1 MELESAVGTS
11 AGSGALRQGRYAWIV
26 LGLLCLVYVLNF
38 LDRQLLSILAKPIQ
52 DELGISDGQL
62 GRLSGLYFALFYC
75 ILGVPV
81 AWLAD
86 RGNRVRVLTIA
97 CALWSAATIACG
109 VAQNYTQLAIAR
121 MSVGVGEAGGVPPS
135 YSIISD
141 CFPAGR
147 RGTALGLFNLG
158 PPIGQ
163 ALGVAFGAKIAAAY
177 DWRLAFVLLGA
188 AGLVAAGV
196 VWAVVREPKRGAT
209 DAPGRADAGA
219 RVDAEAHTI
228 SRAHP
233 GAPARAD
240 AQAQAIASATGAGP
254 GRASSQAEEAVSF
267 WGALRMFATRP
278 TLALVSL
285 AAGATQF
292 VTYGTLGFTT
302 LFLMREKAMTL
313 DEIAIWYALLLG
325 VCVST
330 GIFLSGR
337 LVDRFAQRFPQ
348 VYGLLPAIAL
358 ALAVPFFIGFVH
370 ARSWPVALLFLAV
383 PTFFN
388 YFYLTPA
395 VTLVQNAVSAR
406 QRTLAGAVLLLVM
419 NLIGL
424 GLGPTWVGAVSDW
437 FRSTHPVN
445 SLQLAFYSLI
455 PFYGIA
461 IVLHLALARRL
472 RRDAGSNVAR

>member
-1 MELESAVGTS
+1 MASDPPVQA
-11 AGSGALRQGRYAWIV
+11 SGARDSRYAGFV
-26 LGLLCLVYVLNF
+26 LALLCLVYVLNF

-52 DELGISDGQL
+52 DDLHISDGQL
-62 GRLSGLYFALFYC
+62 GRLGGLYFALFYC
-75 ILGVPV
+75 VLGVPV

-86 RGNRVRVLTIA
+86 RGNRVRVLALA

-109 VAQNYTQLAIAR
+109 LTRTYSQLAVAR
-121 MSVGVGEAGGVPPS
+121 MSVGIGEAGGVPPS

-141 CFPAGR
+141 YFPEKR

-188 AGLVAAGV
+188 AGLVAAV
-196 VWAVVREPKRGAT
+196 CVSTMVREPRRGAT
-209 DAPGRADAGA
+209 D
-219 RVDAEAHTI
+219 VQ
-228 SRAHP
+228 
-233 GAPARAD
+233 APATA
-240 AQAQAIASATGAGP
+240 AAGL
-254 GRASSQAEEAVSF
+254 AEEAASF
-267 WGALRMFATRP
+267 RATLRMFATRP

-292 VTYGTLGFTT
+292 VTYATLGFTT
-302 LFLMREKAMTL
+302 LFLMREKMMTL

-325 VCVST
+325 IGVT
-330 GIFLSGR
+330 AGIFLSGR
-337 LVDRFAQRFPQ
+337 LVDRFAARAPQ

-358 ALAVPFFIGFVH
+358 AIAVPFFIGFVH
-370 ARSWPVALLFLAV
+370 APTWPVALAFLAG
-383 PTFFN
+383 PTFLN

-406 QRTLAGAVLLLVM
+406 QRTLAGAMLLLIM

-424 GLGPTWVGAVSDW
+424 GLGPTWLGAVSD
-437 FRSTHPVN
+437 RLRPTHPAD
-445 SLQLAFYSLI
+445 SLQLAFYSLV
-455 PFYGIA
+455 PFYLIA
-461 IVLHLALARRL
+461 IALHLALARRL
-472 RRDAGSNVAR
+472 RRERDSGPATGKPAR

>member
-1 MELESAVGTS
+1 MATDQALMQTRDTR
-11 AGSGALRQGRYAWIV
+11 GARYAWVV

-52 DELGISDGQL
+52 DELGLTDGQL
-62 GRLSGLYFALFYC
+62 GRLGGLYFALFYC
-75 ILGVPV
+75 ILGIPV

-86 RGNRVRVLTIA
+86 RGNRVRVLTVA

-109 VAQNYTQLAIAR
+109 MAQNYSQLAIAR

-141 CFPAGR
+141 YFPATR

-188 AGLVAAGV
+188 AGLVAAAV
-196 VWAVVREPKRGAT
+196 VWGMIREPKRGAMDEQIPVT
-209 DAPGRADAGA
+209 
-219 RVDAEAHTI
+219 
-228 SRAHP
+228 
-233 GAPARAD
+233 
-240 AQAQAIASATGAGP
+240 
-254 GRASSQAEEAVSF
+254 ASSQEADVSF
-267 WGALRMFATRP
+267 WATLRLFATQP
-278 TLALVSL
+278 TLTLVSL

-292 VTYGTLGFTT
+292 VTYATMGFTT

-313 DEIAIWYALLLG
+313 NEIAIWYALVLG
-325 VCVST
+325 IGVSA

-337 LVDRFAQRFPQ
+337 LIDRFAPRSPQ
-348 VYGLLPAIAL
+348 VYGFLPGIAL
-358 ALAVPFFIGFVH
+358 AVAVPFFIGFVH
-370 ARSWPVALLFLAV
+370 APTWPVALAFLAV
-383 PTFFN
+383 PTFLN

-395 VTLVQNAVSAR
+395 VTLVQNAVTAR

-437 FRSTHPVN
+437 LRPTHPSN
-445 SLQLAFYSLI
+445 SLQLAFYSLV
-455 PFYGIA
+455 PFYLLAIA
-461 IVLHLALARRL
+461 LHLALARRL
-472 RRDAGSNVAR
+472 RRDRGVPHRSDTRR

>member
-1 MELESAVGTS
+1 MQTS
-11 AGSGALRQGRYAWIV
+11 GSRDQRYAWLV
-26 LGLLCLVYVLNF
+26 LALLCLVYVLNF
-38 LDRQLLSILAKPIQ
+38 LDRQLVSILAKPIQ
-52 DELGISDGQL
+52 DDLGISDGQL

-75 ILGVPV
+75 ILGIPV

-97 CALWSAATIACG
+97 CAVWSAATVACG
-109 VAQNYTQLAIAR
+109 MAQNYSQLAIAR

-141 CFPAGR
+141 YFPASR

-177 DWRLAFVLLGA
+177 DWRLAFLLLGA
-188 AGLVAAGV
+188 AGLVAAVV
-196 VWAVVREPKRGAT
+196 VWGMVREPKRGGM
-209 DAPGRADAGA
+209 DAQMTAA
-219 RVDAEAHTI
+219 RDPAAEA
-228 SRAHP
+228 
-233 GAPARAD
+233 
-240 AQAQAIASATGAGP
+240 
-254 GRASSQAEEAVSF
+254 VNF
-267 WGALRMFATRP
+267 WSTLRMFATRP
-278 TLALVSL
+278 TLRLVSL

-292 VTYGTLGFTT
+292 VTYATMGFTT

-313 DEIAIWYALLLG
+313 DEIAVWYALVLG
-325 VCVST
+325 IGVSA

-337 LVDRFAQRFPQ
+337 LIDRFALRSPQ
-348 VYGLLPAIAL
+348 VFGLLPGIAL

-370 ARSWPVALLFLAV
+370 APTWPVALAFLAV
-383 PTFFN
+383 PTFLN

-437 FRSTHPVN
+437 LRPTHPAN
-445 SLQLAFYSLI
+445 SLQLAFYSLV
-455 PFYGIA
+455 PFYLIA

-472 RRDAGSNVAR
+472 RDPSRTEHG

>member
-1 MELESAVGTS
+1 METS
-11 AGSGALRQGRYAWIV
+11 RSRDGRYASLV
-26 LGLLCLVYVLNF
+26 LALLCFVYVLNF

-52 DELGISDGQL
+52 DDLGISDGQL
-62 GRLSGLYFALFYC
+62 GRLGGLYFALFYC

-86 RGNRVRVLTIA
+86 RSNRVRILAAA
-97 CALWSAATIACG
+97 CALWSAATVACG
-109 VAQNYTQLAIAR
+109 MAQNYAQLAVAR

-141 CFPAGR
+141 YFPATR
-147 RGTALGLFNLG
+147 RGTALGAFNLG

-177 DWRLAFVLLGA
+177 DWRLAFIVLGA
-188 AGLVAAGV
+188 AGIIAAAAVWGV
-196 VWAVVREPKRGAT
+196 IQEPKRGAT
-209 DAPGRADAGA
+209 DTY
-219 RVDAEAHTI
+219 V
-228 SRAHP
+228 
-233 GAPARAD
+233 
-240 AQAQAIASATGAGP
+240 QANASTDP
-254 GRASSQAEEAVSF
+254 AEESVSF
-267 WGALRMFATRP
+267 WAALRMFAAQP
-278 TLALVSL
+278 TLSLVSL

-292 VTYGTLGFTT
+292 VTYGTMGFTT
-302 LFLMREKAMTL
+302 LFLMREKSMTL
-313 DEIAIWYALLLG
+313 DEIAIWYALVLG
-325 VCVST
+325 IGVSA

-337 LVDRFAQRFPQ
+337 LIDRFGPRFPQ
-348 VYGLLPAIAL
+348 VYGLLPGITL

-370 ARSWPVALLFLAV
+370 APTWPVALAFLAV
-383 PTFFN
+383 PTFLN

-406 QRTLAGAVLLLVM
+406 RRTLAGAVLLLIM

-437 FRSTHPVN
+437 FRPTHPAN
-445 SLQLAFYSLI
+445 SLQLAFYSLV
-455 PFYGIA
+455 PFYLIA

-472 RRDAGSNVAR
+472 GRERGASR